1 MALLDSAIVCPRI
14 SAHARAHND
23 YYYRTLACQVRS
35 CMAPGCATCAV
46 AWRHWRMQ
54 FARVLLTVRPP
65 VPALL
70 SLSRV
75 WYGMKRCRL
84 GHTTGVRVCSSNVR
98 YYFVSTVVNSCVSSI
113 VCLQRAPHA
122 LPHNSNN
129 ASTHCSWHMHIQV
142 VPCHRQ
148 WVTLAAFPLW
158 M

>member
-98 YYFVSTVVNSCVSSI
+98 YYFVSTVVNSWVSSI
-113 VCLQRAPHA
+113 VCPYVFNAPLTHCRITQTM
-122 LPHNSNN
+122 LPHTAAGTCTYKS
-129 ASTHCSWHMHIQV
+129 
-142 VPCHRQ
+142 CHAI
-148 WVTLAAFPLW
+148 VSGSH
-158 M
+158 